1 MDTSSHREVR
11 SLELTHTLAEY
22 VSALEK
28 ALTTDGPALGC
39 GPVHSTSVRSD
50 ISLLVATSGS
60 TGTPKEIAL
69 TASALLASATASN
82 KYLKASKGDSW
93 SLLLPL
99 THIAGINVL
108 MRAMQLGTEPLD
120 LRNHVGEYPHADL
133 TAIVPTQLFNA
144 LTENSAL
151 LKHLQGAKA
160 VLVGGASLSEELR
173 AQGVA
178 AGINIVATY
187 GMSETCGGC
196 IYDGVA
202 LEGVKFEITGNG
214 SIKITGPVLAEV
226 EKEDGWFVTQDLGKI
241 VDGKLQV
248 IGRSDDV
255 IISGGENI
263 SLSAIEAA
271 ISKKYPDLLVAAFAT
286 ADSKWGQALH
296 LAVQSNDESVKS
308 QLSEVLVNSIG
319 NHVKPKSVIL
329 LDKLPQIGVGKI
341 DRISLAKMV
350 SDE

>member
-11 SLELTHTLAEY
+11 SLEPTHALAEY
-22 VSALEK
+22 VSALDK
-28 ALTTDGPALGC
+28 ALTTVGPALGC

-50 ISLLVATSGS
+50 ISILVATSGS

-69 TASALLASATASN
+69 TASALLASAAASN
-82 KYLKASKGDSW
+82 KYLKAAKGDTW

-108 MRAMQLGTEPLD
+108 MRAKQLGTEPLD
-120 LRNHVGEYPHADL
+120 LRNHVGEYPRADF

-144 LTENSAL
+144 LTENPAL

-178 AGINIVATY
+178 AGINIITTY

-196 IYDGVA
+196 VYDGVA
-202 LEGVKFEITGNG
+202 LDGVAFEITTDGR
-214 SIKITGPVLAEV
+214 IKISGPILADV
-226 EKEDGWFVTQDLGKI
+226 KKENGWFVTQDLGKI
-241 VDGKLQV
+241 MDGKLQV

-271 ISKKYPDLLVAAFAT
+271 INKKYPDLLVAAFAT

-296 LAVQSNDESVKS
+296 IAVQSQDENIKS
-308 QLSEVLVNSIG
+308 ELSEVLVNSIG
-319 NHVKPKSVIL
+319 KHVKPKSVLL
-329 LDKLPQIGVGKI
+329 LDKLPQIGVGKV

>member
-11 SLELTHTLAEY
+11 SLEPTHALAEY
-22 VSALEK
+22 VSALDK
-28 ALTTDGPALGC
+28 ALTTVGPALGC

-50 ISLLVATSGS
+50 ISILVATSGS

-69 TASALLASATASN
+69 TASALLASAAASN
-82 KYLKASKGDSW
+82 KYLKAAKGDTW

-108 MRAMQLGTEPLD
+108 MRAKQLGTEPLD
-120 LRNHVGEYPHADL
+120 LRNHVGEYPHADF

-144 LTENSAL
+144 LTENPAL

-173 AQGVA
+173 AQGDA
-178 AGINIVATY
+178 AGINIITTY

-196 IYDGVA
+196 VYDGVA
-202 LEGVKFEITGNG
+202 LDGVAFEITTDGR
-214 SIKITGPVLAEV
+214 IKISGPILADV
-226 EKEDGWFVTQDLGKI
+226 KKENGWFVTQDLGKI
-241 VDGKLQV
+241 MDGKLQV

-271 ISKKYPDLLVAAFAT
+271 INKKYPNLLVAAFAT
-286 ADSKWGQALH
+286 PDSKWGQALH
-296 LAVQSNDESVKS
+296 IAVQSQDENIKS
-308 QLSEVLVNSIG
+308 ELSEVLVNSIG
-319 NHVKPKSVIL
+319 KHVKPKSVLL
-329 LDKLPQIGVGKI
+329 LDKLPQIGVGKV

>member
-11 SLELTHTLAEY
+11 TLGSTHTLAEY
-22 VSALEK
+22 VSALDK
-28 ALTTDGPALGC
+28 ALTADGPALGC

-69 TASALLASATASN
+69 TSSALVASANASN
-82 KYLKASKGDSW
+82 NFLKASKGDIW

-108 MRAMQLGTEPLD
+108 VRAKQLESTPLD
-120 LRNHVGEYPHADL
+120 LRNHIGFYPRTDF

-144 LTENSAL
+144 LNENSEL

-160 VLVGGASLSEELR
+160 VLVGGASLSPELR
-173 AQGVA
+173 AQGIA
-178 AGINIVATY
+178 AGINIVSTY

-196 IYDGVA
+196 VYDGVA
-202 LEGVKFEITGNG
+202 LDGVSFELTGDG
-214 SIKITGPVLAEV
+214 RIKISGPVLADV
-226 EKEDGWFVTQDLGKI
+226 ERENGWFVTNDLGKI

-248 IGRSDDV
+248 LGRSDDV

-263 SLSAIEAA
+263 SLSTIEAL
-271 ISKKYPDLLVAAFAT
+271 INQKFPHLLVAAFST
-286 ADSKWGQALH
+286 PDNKWGQALH
-296 LAVQSNDESVKS
+296 IAIESQDEKIK
-308 QLSEVLVNSIG
+308 SEVSELLMKSIG
-319 NHVKPKSVIL
+319 SHAKPKSVLL
-329 LDKLPQIGVGKI
+329 LDKLPEIGVGKV
-341 DRISLAKMV
+341 DRISLAKLV
-350 SDE
+350 SE

>member
-11 SLELTHTLAEY
+11 SLEPTHALAEY
-22 VSALEK
+22 VSALDK
-28 ALTTDGPALGC
+28 ALTTVGPALGC
-39 GPVHSTSVRSD
+39 GPIHSTSVRSD
-50 ISLLVATSGS
+50 ISILVASSGS

-69 TASALLASATASN
+69 TASALLASAAASN
-82 KYLKASKGDSW
+82 KYLKAAKGDTW

-108 MRAMQLGTEPLD
+108 MRAKQLGTEPLD
-120 LRNHVGEYPHADL
+120 LRNHVGEYPHADF

-144 LTENSAL
+144 LTENPAL
-151 LKHLQGAKA
+151 LKHLQEAKA

-178 AGINIVATY
+178 AGINIITTY

-196 IYDGVA
+196 VYDGVA
-202 LEGVKFEITGNG
+202 LDGVAFEITTDGR
-214 SIKITGPVLAEV
+214 IKISGPILADV
-226 EKEDGWFVTQDLGKI
+226 KKENGWFVTQDLGKI
-241 VDGKLQV
+241 MDGKLQV

-271 ISKKYPDLLVAAFAT
+271 INK
-286 ADSKWGQALH
+286 
-296 LAVQSNDESVKS
+296 
-308 QLSEVLVNSIG
+308 
-319 NHVKPKSVIL
+319 
-329 LDKLPQIGVGKI
+329 
-341 DRISLAKMV
+341 
-350 SDE
+350 

>member
-11 SLELTHTLAEY
+11 SLERTHTLAEY

-60 TGTPKEIAL
+60 TGTPKEISL
-69 TASALLASATASN
+69 TSSALKASTNASN
-82 KYLKASKGDSW
+82 KFLKASKGDIW

-108 MRAMQLGTEPLD
+108 VRAMQLESAPLD
-120 LRNHVGEYPHADL
+120 LRNHVGSYPRADF

-144 LTENSAL
+144 LNENSEL
-151 LKHLQGAKA
+151 LKHLQSAKA
-160 VLVGGASLSEELR
+160 VLVGGASLSPELR
-173 AQGVA
+173 AQGIA
-178 AGINIVATY
+178 AGINIVSTY

-196 IYDGVA
+196 VYDGVA
-202 LEGVKFEITGNG
+202 LDGVSFELTGDG
-214 SIKITGPVLAEV
+214 RIKISGPVLADV
-226 EKEDGWFVTQDLGKI
+226 ERENGWFVTNDLGKI

-248 IGRSDDV
+248 LGRSDDV

-263 SLSAIEAA
+263 SLSAIEAL
-271 ISKKYPDLLVAAFAT
+271 INQKFPHLLVAAFST
-286 ADSKWGQALH
+286 PDNKWGQALH
-296 LAVQSNDESVKS
+296 IAVQSTDEKIKSEVSELLVKS
-308 QLSEVLVNSIG
+308 IG
-319 NHVKPKSVIL
+319 SHAKPKSVLL
-329 LDKLPQIGVGKI
+329 LDKLPEIGVGKV
-341 DRISLAKMV
+341 DRISLAKLV
-350 SDE
+350 SE

>member
-11 SLELTHTLAEY
+11 TLGPTHTLAEY
-22 VSALEK
+22 VSALDK
-28 ALTTDGPALGC
+28 ALTADGPALGC

-69 TASALLASATASN
+69 SSSALKASATASN
-82 KYLKASKGDSW
+82 KFLKASKGDIW

-108 MRAMQLGTEPLD
+108 VRAMQLESTPLD
-120 LRNHVGEYPHADL
+120 LRNQVGSYPRADF

-144 LTENSAL
+144 LNENSEL

-160 VLVGGASLSEELR
+160 VLIGGASLSPELR
-173 AQGVA
+173 AQGIA
-178 AGINIVATY
+178 AGINIVSTY

-196 IYDGVA
+196 VYDGVA
-202 LEGVKFEITGNG
+202 LDGVAFELTSNG
-214 SIKITGPVLAEV
+214 RIKISGPVLADV
-226 EKEDGWFVTQDLGKI
+226 ERENGWFVTNDLGKI

-248 IGRSDDV
+248 LGRSDDV

-263 SLSAIEAA
+263 SLSAIEAL
-271 ISKKYPDLLVAAFAT
+271 INQKFPGLLVAAFST
-286 ADSKWGQALH
+286 PDNKWGQALH
-296 LAVQSNDESVKS
+296 IAIETQDEKIKSEVSELLVKS
-308 QLSEVLVNSIG
+308 IG
-319 NHVKPKSVIL
+319 SHAKPKSVLL
-329 LDKLPQIGVGKI
+329 LDKLPEIGVGKV
-341 DRISLAKMV
+341 DRISLAKLV
-350 SDE
+350 SE

>member
-11 SLELTHTLAEY
+11 TLERTHTLAEY

-69 TASALLASATASN
+69 SASALIASATASN
-82 KYLKASKGDSW
+82 NFLKATKGDTW

-108 MRAMQLGTEPLD
+108 VRSLQLETSPID
-120 LRNHVGEYPHADL
+120 LRNFVGTYPKADF

-144 LTENSAL
+144 LNENSDL

-160 VLVGGASLSEELR
+160 VLVGGASLSNELR
-173 AQGVA
+173 EQGVS
-178 AGINIVATY
+178 AGINIVTTY

-202 LEGVKFEITGNG
+202 LDGVAYEITAD
-214 SIKITGPVLAEV
+214 SRIKISGPVLADV
-226 EKEDGWFVTQDLGKI
+226 KKENGWFLTQDLGKV

-263 SLSAIEAA
+263 SLSAIEAELNKNFPA
-271 ISKKYPDLLVAAFAT
+271 VQLAAFAT
-286 ADSKWGQALH
+286 TDSKWGQALH
-296 LAVQSNDESVKS
+296 IAVESRDENFKS
-308 QLSEVLVNSIG
+308 KLSDLLTKTFGS
-319 NHVKPKSVIL
+319 HAKPKSVIL
-329 LDKLPQIGVGKI
+329 LDKLPQIGVGKV
-341 DRISLAKMV
+341 DRVSLAKLV
-350 SDE
+350 SE

>member
-1 MDTSSHREVR
+1 MR
-11 SLELTHTLAEY
+11 SLEPTHALAEY
-22 VSALEK
+22 VSALDK
-28 ALTTDGPALGC
+28 ALTTVGPALGC

-50 ISLLVATSGS
+50 ISILVATSGS

-69 TASALLASATASN
+69 TASALLASAAASN
-82 KYLKASKGDSW
+82 KYLKAAKGDTW

-108 MRAMQLGTEPLD
+108 MRAKQLGTEPLD
-120 LRNHVGEYPHADL
+120 LRNHVGEYPHADF

-144 LTENSAL
+144 LTENPAL
-151 LKHLQGAKA
+151 LKHLQEAKA

-178 AGINIVATY
+178 AGINIITTY

-196 IYDGVA
+196 VYDGVA
-202 LEGVKFEITGNG
+202 LDGVAFEITTDGR
-214 SIKITGPVLAEV
+214 IKISGPILADV
-226 EKEDGWFVTQDLGKI
+226 KKENGWFVTQDLGKI
-241 VDGKLQV
+241 MDGKLQV

-271 ISKKYPDLLVAAFAT
+271 INKEYPDLLVAAFAT
-286 ADSKWGQALH
+286 PDSKWGQALH
-296 LAVQSNDESVKS
+296 IAVQSQDENIKS
-308 QLSEVLVNSIG
+308 ELSEVLVNSIG
-319 NHVKPKSVIL
+319 NHVKPKSVLL
-329 LDKLPQIGVGKI
+329 LDKLPQIGVGKV

>member
-11 SLELTHTLAEY
+11 SLEPTHALAEY
-22 VSALEK
+22 VSALDK
-28 ALTTDGPALGC
+28 ALTTVGPALGC

-50 ISLLVATSGS
+50 ISILVATSGS

-69 TASALLASATASN
+69 TASALLASAAASN
-82 KYLKASKGDSW
+82 KYLKAAKGDTW

-108 MRAMQLGTEPLD
+108 MRAKQLGTEPLD
-120 LRNHVGEYPHADL
+120 LRNHVGEYPHADF

-144 LTENSAL
+144 LTENPAL
-151 LKHLQGAKA
+151 LKHLQEAKA

-178 AGINIVATY
+178 AGINIITTY

-196 IYDGVA
+196 VYDGVA
-202 LEGVKFEITGNG
+202 LDGVAFEITNDGL
-214 SIKITGPVLAEV
+214 IKISGPILADV
-226 EKEDGWFVTQDLGKI
+226 KKENGWFVTQDLGKI

-271 ISKKYPDLLVAAFAT
+271 INKEYPDLLVAAFAT
-286 ADSKWGQALH
+286 PDSKWGQALH
-296 LAVQSNDESVKS
+296 IAVQSQDENIKS
-308 QLSEVLVNSIG
+308 ELSEVLVNSIG
-319 NHVKPKSVIL
+319 KHVKPKSVLL
-329 LDKLPQIGVGKI
+329 LDKLPQIGVGKV

>member
-11 SLELTHTLAEY
+11 SLEPTHALAEY
-22 VSALEK
+22 VSALDK
-28 ALTTDGPALGC
+28 ALTTVGPALGC

-50 ISLLVATSGS
+50 ISILVATSGS

-69 TASALLASATASN
+69 TASALLASAAASN
-82 KYLKASKGDSW
+82 KYLKAAKGDTW

-108 MRAMQLGTEPLD
+108 MRAKQLGTEPLD
-120 LRNHVGEYPHADL
+120 LRNHVGEYPHADF

-144 LTENSAL
+144 LTENPAL

-178 AGINIVATY
+178 AGINIITTY

-196 IYDGVA
+196 VYDGVA
-202 LEGVKFEITGNG
+202 LDGVAFEITTDGR
-214 SIKITGPVLAEV
+214 IKISGPILADV
-226 EKEDGWFVTQDLGKI
+226 KKENGWFVTQDLGKI
-241 VDGKLQV
+241 MDGKLQV

-271 ISKKYPDLLVAAFAT
+271 INKEYPDLLVAAFAT
-286 ADSKWGQALH
+286 PDSKWGQALH
-296 LAVQSNDESVKS
+296 IAVQSQDENIKS
-308 QLSEVLVNSIG
+308 ELSEVLVNSIG
-319 NHVKPKSVIL
+319 KHVKPKSVLL
-329 LDKLPQIGVGKI
+329 LDKLPQIGVGTV